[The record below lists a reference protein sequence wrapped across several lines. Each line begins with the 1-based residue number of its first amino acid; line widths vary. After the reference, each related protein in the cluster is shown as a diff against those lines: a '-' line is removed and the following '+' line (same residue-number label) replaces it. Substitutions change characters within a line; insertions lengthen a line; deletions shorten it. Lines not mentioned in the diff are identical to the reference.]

1 MINQFLRVLND
12 SPKDVLNKIR
22 NMYIFLIA
30 SSILAWAIAFL
41 LFRDYPLLIGTCLI
55 AYTFGLRH
63 AVDADHIAAIDNVT
77 RKLMQ
82 DGKKPISVGFFFA
95 LGHSTIVVLMSVAIV
110 VSSITIKKYFP
121 GLREIGGLIGTSVS
135 AAFLLLIAVIN
146 MIVLWDVYSTF
157 KRVQRGE
164 VYDEASLDEFLDQ
177 RGVKARFFRPILR
190 MINSSWKMYPL
201 GVIFGLGFDTA
212 TEVGILGIAAS
223 QASKGMPIW
232 SILVFPALFTVG
244 MCLVDTTDGIMM
256 IGAYGWAQLKPIR
269 KLYYNITIT
278 TVSILVA
285 LVIGT
290 IEVLSI
296 VVDRY
301 QLKGPFW
308 DFVGN
313 LSENF
318 GIIGY
323 LVIALFVLSWL
334 ISTVIYKVK
343 RYDEIKIKITRNQD

>member
-30 SSILAWAIAFL
+30 SNILAWAIAFL

-110 VSSITIKKYFP
+110 VASITIKKYFP

>member
-110 VSSITIKKYFP
+110 VTSIAIKKYFP